1 MAKAKAKA
9 IKEVEAK
16 EVESNSGISWIPS
29 APSGADS
36 KKQDLSLS
44 TILELKFIST
54 KLDKFDRYSSYFVCL
69 NPEAEKHI
77 TRIH

>member
-1 MAKAKAKA
+1 MSKAVTARVS
-9 IKEVEAK
+9 KEVETK

-29 APSGADS
+29 VPSGADS

-54 KLDKFDRYSSYFVCL
+54 KLDKFGRYSNYFVCL
-69 NPEAEKHI
+69 NPEEAA
-77 TRIH
+77 RIAHR